1 MVACTKT
8 LHHLL
13 MNKELLFTSCLS
25 KQLKTKEL
33 FLGCSTPQMKYEKI
47 IELGRTLP
55 CFPNELKTEDRLVS
69 GCQSQMYLHASFAE
83 GRMHFHAY
91 SEALIS
97 AGLAALLLAVY
108 HDEPPEVIL
117 SCPPQF
123 LEDLGIHGSLSP
135 SRSNGLASLFLRMK
149 REATKFLVLQTQA

>member
-1 MVACTKT
+1 
-8 LHHLL
+8 
-13 MNKELLFTSCLS
+13 MNKDLFTASCLA

-33 FLGCSTPQMKYEKI
+33 FTNCSTPQMKYEKI
-47 IELGRTLP
+47 IELGRGLSNYP
-55 CFPNELKTEDRLVS
+55 DELKTECRLVS
-69 GCQSQMYLHASFAE
+69 GCQSQMYLYSSFFE
-83 GRMHFHAY
+83 GKMQFRAY

-117 SCPPQF
+117 SCQPLF

-135 SRSNGLASLFLRMK
+135 SRSNGLSSLFLRMK
-149 REATKFLVLQTQA
+149 MESTKYLNLQKQNFI